1 MSEGTKGVL
10 RSSTK
15 SMTSESASDRSNDS
29 PDSDYTDSEKSL
41 DSNYSLESSSED
53 STDLD
58 DNDDLVQ
65 DFTSYERKKYALK
78 DMSNKKS
85 SKTGKLARSLVGN
98 LVVTPSIKNILETLD
113 PELDLDNS
121 VSGSEDDLKTNEVR
135 KSIKDLQMQ
144 FTIAKKD
151 KRVRVSC

>member
-1 MSEGTKGVL
+1 
-10 RSSTK
+10 
-15 SMTSESASDRSNDS
+15 MTSESASDRSNDS

-41 DSNYSLESSSED
+41 DSSYSLESSSED

-98 LVVTPSIKNILETLD
+98 LVMTPSIMNILETLD

>member
-1 MSEGTKGVL
+1 
-10 RSSTK
+10 
-15 SMTSESASDRSNDS
+15 MTSESASDRSNDS

-41 DSNYSLESSSED
+41 DSSYSLESSSEE

-58 DNDDLVQ
+58 DNDDLVE

-121 VSGSEDDLKTNEVR
+121 GNGSEDDLKTNEVR